1 MKRSYSYQYTK
12 VANEA
17 KRANTRLR
25 AIEKANLTRTSAYEN
40 VRRMGFDDS
49 KHIAYTKNGEIKF
62 RTDVSKMSES
72 ELKEHQRVIEYF
84 LQSKSSKVGEIK
96 KRRQQAYDKW
106 KKEKERQGQNID
118 MDVNEFSE
126 FWELSIIKKLKDA
139 YGSEEVEYM
148 VLTYGESTV
157 IETIQEMEKEGL
169 NPYNM
174 SIQEIHNRM
183 ENFNKHKKKEEQ
195 NTLNLKMLQMREA
208 LKSHK
213 ST

>member
-1 MKRSYSYQYTK
+1 MKRSYSYQYAK
-12 VANEA
+12 VASEA

-25 AIEKANLTRTSAYEN
+25 ALEKANLTKTSAYEN

-49 KHIAYTKNGEIKF
+49 KHIAYTKKGEIKF

-72 ELKEHQRVIEYF
+72 ELKEHQRVIEDF
-84 LQSKSSKVGEIK
+84 LQSKSSKAGEIK
-96 KRRQQAYDKW
+96 KRRQKAYDKW

-157 IETIQEMEKEGL
+157 IETIEEMEKEGL

-183 ENFNKHKKKEEQ
+183 ENFNKYKKKG
-195 NTLNLKMLQMREA
+195 
-208 LKSHK
+208 
-213 ST
+213 

>member
-1 MKRSYSYQYTK
+1 MKRSYSYNYTK
-12 VANEA
+12 VASEA

-25 AIEKANLTRTSAYEN
+25 AIEKANLTNTSAYEN

-72 ELKEHQRVIEYF
+72 ELKEHQRVIEDF

-148 VLTYGESTV
+148 VITYGESTV

-174 SIQEIHNRM
+174 SLEEIHNRM
-183 ENFNKHKKKEEQ
+183 ENFNKYKKKG
-195 NTLNLKMLQMREA
+195 
-208 LKSHK
+208 
-213 ST
+213 

>member
-12 VANEA
+12 VASEA

-25 AIEKANLTRTSAYEN
+25 AIEKANLTNTSAYEN

-49 KHIAYTKNGEIKF
+49 KHIAYTKKGEIKF

-72 ELKEHQRVIEYF
+72 ELKEHQRVIEDF

-96 KRRQQAYDKW
+96 KRRQKAYDKW
-106 KKEKERQGQNID
+106 KKEKERQGQTID

-126 FWELSIIKKLKDA
+126 FWELSIIKKLKNV

-148 VLTYGESTV
+148 VITYGEGTV

-174 SIQEIHNRM
+174 SIQELHNRM
-183 ENFNKHKKKEEQ
+183 ENFNKHKKKG
-195 NTLNLKMLQMREA
+195 
-208 LKSHK
+208 
-213 ST
+213 

>member
-1 MKRSYSYQYTK
+1 MKKGYSYQYTK
-12 VANEA
+12 VASEA

-25 AIEKANLTRTSAYEN
+25 AIEKANLTKTSAYEN

-49 KHIAYTKNGEIKF
+49 KHIAYTKKGELKF
-62 RTDVSKMSES
+62 RTDVSKMSET
-72 ELKEHQRVIEYF
+72 ELKEHQRVIEDF
-84 LQSKSSKVGEIK
+84 LQSKSSKAGEIK

-139 YGSEEVEYM
+139 YGSEEVEFM
-148 VLTYGESTV
+148 ILSYGESTV
-157 IETIQEMEKEGL
+157 IETIKEMEKEGL

-174 SIQEIHNRM
+174 TIQEIHNRM
-183 ENFNKHKKKEEQ
+183 ENFNNYKKKG
-195 NTLNLKMLQMREA
+195 
-208 LKSHK
+208 
-213 ST
+213 

>member
-12 VANEA
+12 VASEA

-25 AIEKANLTRTSAYEN
+25 AIEKANLTNTSAYEN

-49 KHIAYTKNGEIKF
+49 KYISYTKKGEIKF

-72 ELKEHQRVIEYF
+72 ELKEHQRVIEDF

-148 VLTYGESTV
+148 VLTYGESAV
-157 IETIQEMEKEGL
+157 IETITEMEKEGL

-183 ENFNKHKKKEEQ
+183 ENFNKYKKKG
-195 NTLNLKMLQMREA
+195 
-208 LKSHK
+208 
-213 ST
+213 

>member
-1 MKRSYSYQYTK
+1 MKKGYSYQYTK

-25 AIEKANLTRTSAYEN
+25 ALEKANLTKTSAYEN

-49 KHIAYTKNGEIKF
+49 NSISYTKNGEIKF
-62 RTDVSKMSES
+62 RTDVSKMSET
-72 ELKEHQRVIEYF
+72 ELKEHQRIIEDF

-126 FWELSIIKKLKDA
+126 FWDLSIIKKLKDA

-148 VLTYGESTV
+148 VITYGESTV
-157 IETIQEMEKEGL
+157 IETIEEMEKEGL

-174 SIQEIHNRM
+174 SIQELHNRM
-183 ENFNKHKKKEEQ
+183 ENFNKHKKKG
-195 NTLNLKMLQMREA
+195 
-208 LKSHK
+208 
-213 ST
+213 

>member
-1 MKRSYSYQYTK
+1 MKKSYSYQYTK
-12 VANEA
+12 VASEA

-25 AIEKANLTRTSAYEN
+25 AIEKANLTKTSAYEN
-40 VRRMGFDDS
+40 VRRMGFDGS
-49 KHIAYTKNGEIKF
+49 KYISYTKNGEIKF

-72 ELKEHQRVIEYF
+72 ELKEHQRVIEDF

-96 KRRQQAYDKW
+96 KRRQKAYNKW
-106 KKEKERQGQNID
+106 KKEKERQGQKVD

-148 VLTYGESTV
+148 VITYGEGTV
-157 IETIQEMEKEGL
+157 IETIKEMEKEGL

-174 SIQEIHNRM
+174 SIHELENRM
-183 ENFNKHKKKEEQ
+183 ENFNKHKKKG
-195 NTLNLKMLQMREA
+195 
-208 LKSHK
+208 
-213 ST
+213 

>member
-1 MKRSYSYQYTK
+1 MGRSYSFQYTK

-25 AIEKANLTRTSAYEN
+25 AIEKAKLTKTSAYEN

-49 KHIAYTKNGEIKF
+49 KNIAYTKKGEIKF

-72 ELKEHQRVIEYF
+72 ELKEHQRVIEDF
-84 LQSKSSKVGEIK
+84 LQSKSSKAGEIK

-118 MDVNEFSE
+118 MDVNAFSE
-126 FWELSIIKKLKDA
+126 FWELSVIKKLKNA
-139 YGSEEVEYM
+139 YGSTEVEIM
-148 VLTYGESTV
+148 ILAYGESTV

-174 SIQEIHNRM
+174 SILDLHNRM
-183 ENFNKHKKKEEQ
+183 ENFNKHKK
-195 NTLNLKMLQMREA
+195 RG
-208 LKSHK
+208 
-213 ST
+213 

>member
-25 AIEKANLTRTSAYEN
+25 AIEKANLTNTSAYEN

-49 KHIAYTKNGEIKF
+49 KHIAYTKKGEIKF

-72 ELKEHQRVIEYF
+72 ELKEHQRVIEDF
-84 LQSKSSKVGEIK
+84 LQSKSSKAGEIK
-96 KRRQQAYDKW
+96 KRRQKAYDKW
-106 KKEKERQGQNID
+106 KKEKERQGLNID
-118 MDVNEFSE
+118 MDVDEFSE

-139 YGSEEVEYM
+139 YGSEEVELM
-148 VLTYGESTV
+148 VLSYGESTV
-157 IETIQEMEKEGL
+157 IETIKEMEKEGL

-174 SIQEIHNRM
+174 TIQELHNRM
-183 ENFNKHKKKEEQ
+183 ENFNKYKKKG
-195 NTLNLKMLQMREA
+195 
-208 LKSHK
+208 
-213 ST
+213 

>member
-1 MKRSYSYQYTK
+1 MKRSYSYNYTK
-12 VANEA
+12 VASEA

-25 AIEKANLTRTSAYEN
+25 AIEKANLTNTSAYEN

-49 KHIAYTKNGEIKF
+49 KYISYTKKGEIKF

-72 ELKEHQRVIEYF
+72 ELKEHQRVIEDF

-126 FWELSIIKKLKDA
+126 FWDLSIIKKLKDA

-148 VLTYGESTV
+148 VITYGESTV
-157 IETIQEMEKEGL
+157 IETIEEMEKEGL

-174 SIQEIHNRM
+174 AIKENNKRM
-183 ENFNKHKKKEEQ
+183 ENFNKYKKKG
-195 NTLNLKMLQMREA
+195 
-208 LKSHK
+208 
-213 ST
+213 

>member
-25 AIEKANLTRTSAYEN
+25 AIEKANLTKTSAYEN

-49 KHIAYTKNGEIKF
+49 NHIAYTKNGEIKF

-72 ELKEHQRVIEYF
+72 ELKEHQRVIEDF
-84 LQSKSSKVGEIK
+84 LQSKSSKAGEIK

-118 MDVNEFSE
+118 MDVDEFSE

-157 IETIQEMEKEGL
+157 IETITEMEKEGL
-169 NPYNM
+169 NSYNM

-183 ENFNKHKKKEEQ
+183 ENFNKYKKKG
-195 NTLNLKMLQMREA
+195 
-208 LKSHK
+208 
-213 ST
+213 

>member
-1 MKRSYSYQYTK
+1 MKRGYSYQYTK

-25 AIEKANLTRTSAYEN
+25 AIEKANLTKTSAYEN

-49 KHIAYTKNGEIKF
+49 ISISYTKKGEIKF
-62 RTDVSKMSES
+62 RTDVSKMSET
-72 ELKEHQRVIEYF
+72 ELKEHQRVIEDF

-96 KRRQQAYDKW
+96 KRRQKAYDKW
-106 KKEKERQGQNID
+106 KKEKERQGQKVD

-174 SIQEIHNRM
+174 SIEEIHNRM
-183 ENFNKHKKKEEQ
+183 ENFNKYKKKG
-195 NTLNLKMLQMREA
+195 
-208 LKSHK
+208 
-213 ST
+213 

>member
-1 MKRSYSYQYTK
+1 MKRSYSYNYTK
-12 VANEA
+12 VASEA

-25 AIEKANLTRTSAYEN
+25 AIEKANLTNTSAYEN

-62 RTDVSKMSES
+62 RTDVSKMTES
-72 ELKEHQRVIEYF
+72 ELKEHQRVIEDF

-96 KRRQQAYDKW
+96 KRRQQAYEKW

-148 VLTYGESTV
+148 VITYGESTV
-157 IETIQEMEKEGL
+157 IETITEMEKEGL

-174 SIQEIHNRM
+174 SLDEIHNRM
-183 ENFNKHKKKEEQ
+183 ENFNKYKKKG
-195 NTLNLKMLQMREA
+195 
-208 LKSHK
+208 
-213 ST
+213 

>member
-1 MKRSYSYQYTK
+1 MKRNYSYQYTK
-12 VANEA
+12 VASEA

-25 AIEKANLTRTSAYEN
+25 AIEKANLTKTSAYEN

-49 KHIAYTKNGEIKF
+49 KHIAYTKKGEIKF

-72 ELKEHQRVIEYF
+72 ELKEHQRVIEDF

-96 KRRQQAYDKW
+96 KRRKQAYDKW

-148 VLTYGESTV
+148 VITYGESTV
-157 IETIQEMEKEGL
+157 VETIQEMEKEGL

-174 SIQEIHNRM
+174 SIEEIHNRM
-183 ENFNKHKKKEEQ
+183 ENFNKYKKKG
-195 NTLNLKMLQMREA
+195 
-208 LKSHK
+208 
-213 ST
+213 

>member
-25 AIEKANLTRTSAYEN
+25 AIEKANLTKTSAYEN

-49 KHIAYTKNGEIKF
+49 NHIAYTKNGEIKF

-72 ELKEHQRVIEYF
+72 ELKEHQRVIEDF
-84 LQSKSSKVGEIK
+84 LQSKSSKAGEIK
-96 KRRQQAYDKW
+96 KRRQKAYNKW

-118 MDVNEFSE
+118 MDVDEFSE

-148 VLTYGESTV
+148 VITYGESTV

-174 SIQEIHNRM
+174 SIEEIHNRM
-183 ENFNKHKKKEEQ
+183 ENFNKYKKKG
-195 NTLNLKMLQMREA
+195 
-208 LKSHK
+208 
-213 ST
+213 

>member
-1 MKRSYSYQYTK
+1 MKRSYSYQYAK
-12 VANEA
+12 VASEA

-25 AIEKANLTRTSAYEN
+25 AIEKANLTKTSAYEN
-40 VRRMGFDDS
+40 VRRMGFDGS

-72 ELKEHQRVIEYF
+72 ELKEHQRVIEDF
-84 LQSKSSKVGEIK
+84 LQSKSSKAGEIK
-96 KRRQQAYDKW
+96 KRRQKAYDKW

-157 IETIQEMEKEGL
+157 IETIEEMEKVGL

-174 SIQEIHNRM
+174 SIQEINNRM
-183 ENFNKHKKKEEQ
+183 ENFNKYKKKG
-195 NTLNLKMLQMREA
+195 
-208 LKSHK
+208 
-213 ST
+213 

>member
-25 AIEKANLTRTSAYEN
+25 AIEKANLTKTSAYEN

-49 KHIAYTKNGEIKF
+49 KNISYTKKGEIKF
-62 RTDVSKMSES
+62 RTDVSKMTET
-72 ELKEHQRVIEYF
+72 ELKEHQRVIEDF

-118 MDVNEFSE
+118 MDVDEFSE

-139 YGSEEVEYM
+139 YGSEEVELM
-148 VLTYGESTV
+148 VLSYGESTV
-157 IETIQEMEKEGL
+157 IETIKEMEKEGL

-183 ENFNKHKKKEEQ
+183 ENFNKYKKKG
-195 NTLNLKMLQMREA
+195 
-208 LKSHK
+208 
-213 ST
+213 

>member
-1 MKRSYSYQYTK
+1 MKMSYSYQYAK
-12 VANEA
+12 VASEA

-25 AIEKANLTRTSAYEN
+25 ALEKANLTKTSAYEN

-49 KHIAYTKNGEIKF
+49 KHIAYTKKGEIKF

-72 ELKEHQRVIEYF
+72 ELKEHQRVIEDF
-84 LQSKSSKVGEIK
+84 LQSKSSKAGEIK
-96 KRRQQAYDKW
+96 KRRQKAYDKW

-139 YGSEEVEYM
+139 YGSEEVEHM
-148 VLTYGESTV
+148 VITYGESTV
-157 IETIQEMEKEGL
+157 IETIEEMEKEGL

-174 SIQEIHNRM
+174 SIQEMHNRM
-183 ENFNKHKKKEEQ
+183 ENFNKYKKKG
-195 NTLNLKMLQMREA
+195 
-208 LKSHK
+208 
-213 ST
+213 

>member
-25 AIEKANLTRTSAYEN
+25 AIEKANLTNTSAYEN

-49 KHIAYTKNGEIKF
+49 KYISYTKKGEIKF
-62 RTDVSKMSES
+62 RTDVSKMTES
-72 ELKEHQRVIEYF
+72 ELKEHQRVIEDF

-96 KRRQQAYDKW
+96 KRRQKAYDKW
-106 KKEKERQGQNID
+106 KKEKERQGQTID

-148 VLTYGESTV
+148 VLTYGGSTV

-174 SIQEIHNRM
+174 SIEEIHNRM
-183 ENFNKHKKKEEQ
+183 ENFNKYKKKG
-195 NTLNLKMLQMREA
+195 
-208 LKSHK
+208 
-213 ST
+213 

>member
-1 MKRSYSYQYTK
+1 MKRSYSYNYTK
-12 VANEA
+12 VASEA

-25 AIEKANLTRTSAYEN
+25 AIEKANLQKTSAYEN

-49 KHIAYTKNGEIKF
+49 KHIAYTKKGEIKF

-72 ELKEHQRVIEYF
+72 ELKEHQRVIEDF

-96 KRRQQAYDKW
+96 KRRQKAYDKW
-106 KKEKERQGQNID
+106 KKEKERQGQNVD

-148 VLTYGESTV
+148 VLSYGESTV
-157 IETIQEMEKEGL
+157 IETIEEMEKEGL

-183 ENFNKHKKKEEQ
+183 ENFNKYKKKG
-195 NTLNLKMLQMREA
+195 
-208 LKSHK
+208 
-213 ST
+213 